1 MIDRSGH
8 KRAAIAM
15 ILPFALVFVVFTLIP
30 ILSSVV
36 LSFTYFNM
44 LNTPRFVGLENY
56 IRMFA
61 IDNVFP
67 IAVRNTLIFAVLT
80 GPVGFLMS
88 FLFAWLINE
97 LPRSIRPVLTLAFY
111 APTLAGNLYFIWLF
125 IFSGDS
131 YGLVNSF
138 LLRAGI
144 LSEPV
149 RWLTDTRYSLGIVVL
164 VMLWLSMGA
173 GFLSLIAGLQ
183 NIDRSVYEAGTMD
196 GIRNR
201 WQELWYIT
209 LPQMVSQML
218 FAAVMSIAASFA
230 VGYQSMALTGFPS
243 TDYSTHTIVLHI
255 YDMGSIRY
263 EMGYASAI
271 AVFLF
276 AAMAVTWKIIQ
287 RSLRRLRRD

>member
-1 MIDRSGH
+1 
-8 KRAAIAM
+8 M
-15 ILPFALVFVVFTLIP
+15 ILPFASVFVVFTLIP

-44 LNTPRFVGLENY
+44 LNTPSFVGLENY

-61 IDNVFP
+61 TDNVFP

-97 LPRSIRPVLTLAFY
+97 LPRSIRPGLTLAFY

-138 LLRAGI
+138 MIRAGLI
-144 LSEPV
+144 TEPI
-149 RWLTDTRYSLGIVVL
+149 RWLTDTRYSMGIVVL

-183 NIDRSVYEAGTMD
+183 NIDRSMYEAGTMD
-196 GIRNR
+196 GINNR

-263 EMGYASAI
+263 EMGYASAV

-276 AAMAVTWKIIQ
+276 VAMAITWKLIQ
-287 RSLRRLRRD
+287 TSLRKLRRD